1 MMIVTGHY
9 APGVVTGLISA
20 AIICATMSSADSNL
34 LCMSTM
40 IINDLYTGL
49 GGKKQLTDKQTI
61 FYTRACNV
69 LSAVV
74 AMLISLF
81 GVSIVA
87 MNLSLIHIWRRSG
100 RTATVRTGYP

>member
-9 APGVVTGLISA
+9 APGGDGLISA

-49 GGKKQLTDKQTI
+49 GG
-61 FYTRACNV
+61 
-69 LSAVV
+69 
-74 AMLISLF
+74 
-81 GVSIVA
+81 
-87 MNLSLIHIWRRSG
+87 RSS
-100 RTATVRTGYP
+100 